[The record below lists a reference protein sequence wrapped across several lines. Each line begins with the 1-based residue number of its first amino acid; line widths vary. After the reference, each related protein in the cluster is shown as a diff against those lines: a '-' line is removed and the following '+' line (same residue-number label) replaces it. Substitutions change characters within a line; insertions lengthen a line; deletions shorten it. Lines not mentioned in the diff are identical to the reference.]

1 MKSSRQISLV
11 DPVIFDINS
20 KNLYKNAITLGDLD
34 NDDHKVRKYNYL
46 KLI

>member
-11 DPVIFDINS
+11 DPVIFDITS

-34 NDDHKVRKYNYL
+34 NDEYKVCHLVWSMY
-46 KLI
+46 I